1 MLHYHFIGIKGAGM
15 SSLACLLSD
24 YGHFVQGSDVNED
37 FFTIKNL
44 ELRKINIY
52 PFNKDNIKKEY
63 IIIVGNAFIDNTEH
77 QKAKQ
82 LGCEIYTYFEFL
94 GKLSKKFYSIA
105 ISGSH
110 GKTTTT
116 NLIRQILSKKE
127 KINYL
132 IGDGQGG
139 GNHESDLFVF
149 EACEYLRHFLH
160 YFPKIVV
167 ITNIDFDHPDYYK
180 DISDVQSAFKQF
192 ITQSDRVAYNGDD
205 SLIKEII
212 PDGKNKMSYGLN
224 STNDYYAENISND
237 HHYTYYDLYIKNK
250 FIGKIKIP
258 LFGIHS
264 IYNSL
269 ASIVTC
275 HMIQNKEISLQN
287 MEDIKYSLAHYKRSK
302 RRFEEHNLDNQVII
316 SDYAHHPKEIK
327 STIEAVNA
335 KYPFKKKIVY
345 FQPHTYTRTI
355 SFLKDFAEALSLA
368 DKVYLREIFSSA
380 RESQKTIS
388 VDDLAKFVK
397 DCEVIND
404 NGYIKTL
411 KSYKNSVIIFM
422 GAGDIDKYCMV
433 YLDSS
438 KNNNNF

>member
-1 MLHYHFIGIKGAGM
+1 MLKYHFIGIKGAGM

-24 YGHFVQGSDVNED
+24 YGHFVQGSDVKEE
-37 FFTIKNL
+37 FFTSKNL

-52 PFNKDNIKKEY
+52 PFNEENINKEL
-63 IIIVGNAFIDNTEH
+63 IVIVGNAFIDNVEH
-77 QKAKQ
+77 QKAKE
-82 LGCEIYTYFEFL
+82 LGCEIYTYYEFL

-105 ISGSH
+105 VSGSH

-116 NLIRQILSKKE
+116 NLIRQILSKNE

-139 GNHESDLFVF
+139 GNHESELFVF

-160 YFPKIVV
+160 YFPDIAVV
-167 ITNIDFDHPDYYK
+167 TNIDYDHPDYYK
-180 DISDVQSAFKQF
+180 DILDVQSAFKQF
-192 ITQSDRVAYNGDD
+192 IIQSDMVVYNGDD
-205 SLIKEII
+205 ELLKEII
-212 PDGKNKMSYGLN
+212 PDNKNKTSYGLK

-269 ASIVTC
+269 ASIVTSTLL
-275 HMIQNKEISLQN
+275 NQN
-287 MEDIKYSLAHYKRSK
+287 MEDIKECIANFERSK
-302 RRFEEHNLDNQVII
+302 RRFEEHTVDNQVII

-327 STIEAVNA
+327 ATIEAVNA
-335 KYPFKKKIVY
+335 KYPFKKKVIY

-355 SFLKDFAEALSLA
+355 TFLKDFAEALSLV

-380 RESQKTIS
+380 RETNKTIS
-388 VDDLAKFVK
+388 VNDLAKIVN

-404 NGYIKTL
+404 ISYIETL
-411 KSYKNSVIIFM
+411 KSHEKSVIIFM
-422 GAGDIDKYCMV
+422 GAGDIDKYCMI
-433 YLDSS
+433 YLDSI